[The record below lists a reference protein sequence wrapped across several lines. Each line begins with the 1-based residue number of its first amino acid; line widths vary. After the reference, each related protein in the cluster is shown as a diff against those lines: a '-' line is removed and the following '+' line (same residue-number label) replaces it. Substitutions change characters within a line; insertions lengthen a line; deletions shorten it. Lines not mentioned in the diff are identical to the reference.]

1 MSSSTFSCCCSFHCS
16 FGIRDLLIFLRIIEQ
31 PFKIPFVAAVVFYGN
46 QIKADI
52 TAEAIR
58 RVSDRLQTALKNGQ
72 WKEFKL
78 LLRFLACLQPLF
90 EEDGIF
96 AFLGQLFDTVVD
108 LQSANENDVISTFPN
123 TIADTN

>member
-1 MSSSTFSCCCSFHCS
+1 M
-16 FGIRDLLIFLRIIEQ
+16 
-31 PFKIPFVAAVVFYGN
+31 
-46 QIKADI
+46 
-52 TAEAIR
+52 EAIR
-58 RVSDRLQTALKNGQ
+58 RVGDRLQTALKAGQ

-108 LQSANENDVISTFPN
+108 LQSANENDVSISPSLPS
-123 TIADTN
+123 